1 MVKLGILAFIAGA
14 FYNGWKLYWKIKKE
28 RDAIAA
34 REAGEIAR
42 RYWREDP
49 RVWDKGG
56 DDPVSEADF
65 AVDIHLRERL
75 LSARPD
81 YGWVSEETEDD
92 PARLAAAGFAAH
104 LAPAVVECGAWQLV
118 LLSSHV
124 PGAAHGRLGEE
135 QLAWLAGVFDV
146 ARDRPVAVFVHHHP
160 LPIASPWMDAMGLA
174 DAERFWNVVERFD
187 RTRLVVFGHVHQ
199 NVDTYRAGVRVL
211 GTPST
216 CIQFQPRA
224 LRYAADP
231 RRPGYRTLH
240 LRDDGSVATRVVRV
254 ALEGQSTARRR

>member
-1 MVKLGILAFIAGA
+1 MTRLVQLTDTHIYDTPAGRFERLDTRASCAAVLAAAQRGEPYEGLVLSGDLAMDESTGA
-14 FYNGWKLYWKIKKE
+14 YRWLAE
-28 RDAIAA
+28 AL
-34 REAGEIAR
+34 AGERATIYAL
-42 RYWREDP
+42 P
-49 RVWDKGG
+49 GN
-56 DDPVSEADF
+56 
-65 AVDIHLRERL
+65 H
-75 LSARPD
+75 
-81 YGWVSEETEDD
+81 DD

-135 QLAWLAGVFDV
+135 QLAWLAGVLDA
-146 ARDRPVAVFVHHHP
+146 ARDRSVAVFVHHHP
-160 LPIASPWMDAMGLA
+160 LAIACPWMDAMGLE

-187 RTRLVVFGHVHQ
+187 STRLVAFGHVHQ

-216 CIQFQPRA
+216 CIQFRPRA
-224 LRYAADP
+224 LRYATDP
-231 RRPGYRTLH
+231 RPPGYRTLH
-240 LRDDGSVATRVVRV
+240 LRDDGSVDTRVVRV